1 MNFNEKLISLRKLKG
16 MSQEE
21 LGVELNVSRQT
32 ISKWE
37 SCQSY
42 PDLVL
47 CQDLVQVKMR
57 FSSS

>member
-32 ISKWE
+32 IQNGKAVNHILIFNVW
-37 SCQSY
+37 
-42 PDLVL
+42 
-47 CQDLVQVKMR
+47 
-57 FSSS
+57 FF

>member
-32 ISKWE
+32 I
-37 SCQSY
+37 
-42 PDLVL
+42 
-47 CQDLVQVKMR
+47 
-57 FSSS
+57 